1 MTTKEKKARKAA
13 AKRHRNETP
22 PVIAL
27 GTESDDLIEA
37 TKMKAD
43 IMNED
48 NPGGTSVPV
57 IDDAPL
63 VGEPITST
71 PERSPTNEELATA
84 MQQAANSGEFDPDP
98 FEVWFVE
105 RCDAVKDWFTALPSK
120 IKAGHDAIIN
130 KWIAFGDFIDRSVES
145 LYRWAYKTNSKFRN
159 KWSTWFPA
167 KVTRDEL
174 AEFGNRIAEYFHTG
188 QEELKQMIAS
198 KNVVDRGR
206 LDSLLFA
213 VQANQ
218 KVRATKLYASLTG
231 ADLGIAKEAIEALA

>member
-37 TKMKAD
+37 AKMKAD
-43 IMNED
+43 VMNED

-63 VGEPITST
+63 VGEPITPA

-84 MQQAANSGEFDPDP
+84 MQKAVNSGEFDPDP

-105 RCDAVKDWFTALPSK
+105 RCDAVKDWSTALLSK
-120 IKAGHDAIIN
+120 IRARADALVN
-130 KWIAFGDFIDRSVES
+130 KWIAFGDFVDRRVES
-145 LYRWAYKTNSKFRN
+145 LYRWAYKTNSTFRN
-159 KWSTWFPA
+159 KWSTWFPQKA
-167 KVTRDEL
+167 TIDDLAQAMNFMARTIDSRVDEV
-174 AEFGNRIAEYFHTG
+174 
-188 QEELKQMIAS
+188 KQMVAS

-213 VQANQ
+213 LQANQ

-231 ADLGIAKEAIEALA
+231 ADLGTAKEAIEALA